1 MDLQEQQ
8 KDGEDDRLRK
18 LRHDVRNQ
26 LSNVHLALEQLKYE
40 LPEINEEVLFY
51 IEMIDT
57 SAKKINELLSDAE

>member
-1 MDLQEQQ
+1 MDLQEQE
-8 KDGEDDRLRK
+8 KDGEDDQLRK
-18 LRHDVRNQ
+18 LKHDIRNQ

-40 LPEINEEVLFY
+40 LPDINDEGLFY

>member
-1 MDLQEQQ
+1 MDLQEQE

-18 LRHDVRNQ
+18 LKHDIRNQ

-40 LPEINEEVLFY
+40 LPDINDEGLFF

-57 SAKKINELLSDAE
+57 SAKKINDLLSDAE